1 MNMATKQTKSSIQTK
16 QSTKVGRPQKY
27 NSTLVKAVL
36 EDIQSGKSV
45 IQAIKDNELS
55 YTGFT
60 AYLDKNKDLK
70 KEYYSA
76 REWAT
81 EYKIKEKEERFK
93 KYFEKVERGEKLT
106 LPEMKLFEIFVKD
119 VQYFAGKT
127 APSQYGTDKEKASMA
142 IQTSSGEKILFEW
155 GK

>member
-1 MNMATKQTKSSIQTK
+1 MVTKQTTSSKQIK
-16 QSTKVGRPQKY
+16 QSTKKVGRPQKY
-27 NSTLVKAVL
+27 SSTLVKAVL
-36 EDIQSGKSV
+36 KTV
-45 IQAIKDNELS
+45 IEAIKKNKLS

-60 AYLDKNKDLK
+60 DYLDKDKDLK
-70 KEYYSA
+70 REYYSA

-81 EYKIKEKEERFK
+81 EYQQQEKKEKFK
-93 KYFEKVERGEKLT
+93 QYFDKVERGEKLT
-106 LPEMKLFEIFVKD
+106 LPEMKLFEIYVKD

>member
-1 MNMATKQTKSSIQTK
+1 MATKQTKSSIQTK
-16 QSTKVGRPQKY
+16 QSTKKVGRPQKY
-27 NSTLVKAVL
+27 SSTLVKAVL
-36 EDIQSGKSV
+36 QDIQSGKTV
-45 IQAIKDNELS
+45 IEAIKKNKLS

-60 AYLDKNKDLK
+60 DYLDKDKDLK
-70 KEYYSA
+70 REYYSA
-76 REWAT
+76 REWDT
-81 EYKIKEKEERFK
+81 EYKIKEKEDRFK

>member
-1 MNMATKQTKSSIQTK
+1 MT
-16 QSTKVGRPQKY
+16 STKKTELSIKKAGRPQKY

-36 EDIQSGKSV
+36 EDIHSGKSV
-45 IQAIKDNELS
+45 IEAIQDNKLS

-70 KEYYSA
+70 REYYTA

-81 EYKIKEKEERFK
+81 EYKIKEKDKKFK
-93 KYFEKVERGEKLT
+93 KYFDKLDRGEKIL
-106 LPEMKLFEIFVKD
+106 LPEMKLFEIYVKD
-119 VQYFAGKT
+119 VQHFAGKT
-127 APSQYGTDKEKASMA
+127 SPSQYGTDKEKATMA
-142 IQTSSGEKILFEW
+142 IQTASGDKLVFEW

>member
-1 MNMATKQTKSSIQTK
+1 MVTKQTTSSKQIK
-16 QSTKVGRPQKY
+16 QSTKKVGRPQKY
-27 NSTLVKAVL
+27 SSTLVKAVL
-36 EDIQSGKSV
+36 EDIQSGKTV
-45 IQAIKDNELS
+45 IEAIKKNNLS

-60 AYLDKNKDLK
+60 YYLDKDKDLK
-70 KEYYSA
+70 RDYYSA

-81 EYKIKEKEERFK
+81 EYQQQEKKEKFK
-93 KYFEKVERGEKLT
+93 QYFDKVERGEKLT
-106 LPEMKLFEIFVKD
+106 LQEMKLFEIYVKD